1 MSLRSLR
8 TQLWHLRRGGI
19 DQWRRHR
26 ARRHIPAAHR
36 VSVPE
41 TRGPD
46 ESYQPREWDLPT
58 HRSPRRALRVGLI
71 ADEFTE
77 LCLRWEW
84 DQTLLTPDR
93 WQQQVEDLELVF
105 VESAWNG
112 NGGAWQYQLTGS
124 KAPSEPL
131 RELVEHCRARGI
143 PTVFWNKE
151 DPVHLEDFLDTA
163 RLFDWV
169 LTSDADSVPRY
180 VEELGHDRVAPMA
193 FAAASWIH
201 NPVRPRGRPARDI
214 AFAGMYYRH
223 RFPERRAQMDL
234 LLGAAHRVSP
244 RMAPGLE
251 IFSRFLGGDERYQF
265 PDEVTDRVRG
275 SLTYTQMLSA
285 YRDFKVFLNV
295 SSVPESATMCP
306 RRIFELSA
314 CTTPVVST
322 PTPAIEAYFAPEE
335 MATVRDAREAELV
348 LRGLVGN
355 DEWRDR
361 MGHLAARKVLTEH
374 TYARRVDQ
382 VLERVGLQDASPT
395 EPSVS
400 VLCSTNRPHQLDH
413 VLGSVAGQREF
424 TPQLVLVTHGFEAP
438 EDLPARARDL
448 GITDLV
454 RLAADPD
461 LTLGECLNRGVQA
474 ADGDLVAKLDDD
486 DLYGP
491 HYLADLRRA
500 LDFSGADVVGKRAHH
515 LLLQSTG
522 ALMVRFGYYEHRFTD
537 LVMGPTVM
545 TRRELLQAEPFPP
558 RTTGEDT
565 HFLRRVLAGG
575 GTIYAAD
582 RYNFIQVRRG
592 HGHTWDAPD
601 AELLA
606 NGRVVAYG
614 AGIDHVFT

>member
-1 MSLRSLR
+1 M
-8 TQLWHLRRGGI
+8 
-19 DQWRRHR
+19 
-26 ARRHIPAAHR
+26 AEA
-36 VSVPE
+36 
-41 TRGPD
+41 
-46 ESYQPREWDLPT
+46 YQPREWDLPT
-58 HRSPRRALRVGLI
+58 HRAPRRALRVGVI

-93 WQQQVEDLELVF
+93 WRQQVEGRDLLF

-131 RELVEHCRARGI
+131 RELVAHCRARGI

-180 VEELGHDRVAPMA
+180 VAELGHERVAPMA

-201 NPVRPRGRPARDI
+201 NPMRPRGLPARDI

-223 RFPERRAQMDL
+223 RFPERREQMDL
-234 LLGAAHRVSP
+234 LLGAARRVSP
-244 RMAPGLE
+244 RMSHGLE
-251 IFSRFLGGDERYQF
+251 IFSRFHGGDERYQF
-265 PDEVTDRVRG
+265 PEDVCDRVKG
-275 SLTYTQMLSA
+275 ALSYQQMLSA

-335 MATVRDAREAELV
+335 MVTVRDNREAELV

-361 MGHLAARKVLTEH
+361 MGHLAARKVLTDH
-374 TYARRVDQ
+374 TYARRVDEL
-382 VLERVGLQDASPT
+382 LERVGLQDATST

-400 VLCSTNRPHQLDH
+400 VVCSTNRPHQLDH
-413 VLGSVAGQREF
+413 VLGSVAGQREV

-438 EDLPARARDL
+438 EDLPTRARDL
-448 GITDLV
+448 GITDLTL
-454 RLAADPD
+454 LAADPD
-461 LTLGECLNRGVQA
+461 LTLGECLNRGVRA

-515 LLLQSTG
+515 MFLQSTG
-522 ALMVRFGYYEHRFTD
+522 ALIVRFGYYENRFTD

-545 TRRELLQAEPFPP
+545 TRRELLRAEPFAA

-565 HFLRRVLAGG
+565 HFLRTVLAGG
-575 GTIYAAD
+575 GAIYAAD
-582 RYNFIQVRRG
+582 RFNFIQVRRG
-592 HGHTWDAPD
+592 RGHTWDAPD